1 MNERTPNRQLIEYF
15 KKNLAKGY
23 TQDSLRF
30 SLARQGYSRAVIDK
44 AMEQANKEIAMTAPV
59 IRRAEPEVMITEE
72 PVEQPKRSWFKRLF
86 GLD

>member
-1 MNERTPNRQLIEYF
+1 MLSEKANRQLVEYF

-30 SLARQGYSRAVIDK
+30 SLGRQGYSRALIDK
-44 AMEQANKEIAMTAPV
+44 AMEQANREIAMTAPV
-59 IRRAEPEVMITEE
+59 IKREEPEIVVTEE
-72 PVEQPKRSWFKRLF
+72 PIEPPKRSWFKRLF